1 VAGKLVVVI
10 VAAWLERL
18 EGCLVESGCIRVFV
32 ERHKLEQARASCVFD
47 VASEQT
53 RFPIRRRRQ
62 LQRVTKSCGIVG
74 SSCQVAG
81 SRNSGEIETKLLDDP
96 RRELL

>member
-10 VAAWLERL
+10 VAAWLERH
-18 EGCLVESGCIRVFV
+18 EGCLVEAGCIRVF
-32 ERHKLEQARASCVFD
+32 ELHKLEQARASCVFD

-81 SRNSGEIETKLLDDP
+81 SRNIGETETKLLDDP